1 MKHRPEIIQHHW
13 DMDTP
18 ARVMVETDNVLMFLV
33 GSQVFYAYDMGDD
46 YYQTESILNIPQPFL
61 DELDGVISQFTF
73 REKVRI
79 QQEFDF

>member
-18 ARVMVETDNVLMFLV
+18 TRVMVETDNVIMFLV
-33 GSQVFYAYDMGDD
+33 ESQVFYAYDMGDD
-46 YYQTESILNIPQPFL
+46 YVQTESTIAIPVPFRE
-61 DELDGVISQFTF
+61 ELDAVMTQFTF
-73 REKVRI
+73 KETVRI